1 MYIGRQ
7 QENSAIVL
15 PAMNRS
21 LLRRTAILLTAL
33 LLFAQGSV
41 ALAACAMDRGSMAPA
56 MEMAAEMECD
66 CGDTTASANPTAKCV
81 AHCTSDLQLPGGA
94 AVLVRAPSVS
104 AVLHV
109 AAFRDSWI
117 QVATGKAPPPRG
129 VPPRI
134 LLHSFLI

>member
-1 MYIGRQ
+1 
-7 QENSAIVL
+7 
-15 PAMNRS
+15 MNRS
-21 LLRRTAILLTAL
+21 LLQRTAVLLTAL

-56 MEMAAEMECD
+56 MQMPADMECD
-66 CGDTTASANPTAKCV
+66 CGKMVANTVPSATCV
-81 AHCTSDLQLPGGA
+81 AHCNVDLQLSGGA
-94 AVLVRAPSVS
+94 YVLVRAPSVS

-109 AAFRDSWI
+109 LAFRDSSI
-117 QVATGKAPPPRG
+117 RVPGKAPPRSG

>member
-1 MYIGRQ
+1 
-7 QENSAIVL
+7 
-15 PAMNRS
+15 MNRS

-33 LLFAQGSV
+33 FLFAQGSV

-56 MEMAAEMECD
+56 MEMPADMECD
-66 CGDTTASANPTAKCV
+66 CGAMEASADPSANCV
-81 AHCTSDLQLPGGA
+81 AHCTADLQVPGGA
-94 AVLVRAPSVS
+94 AVLVRAACAS

-109 AAFRDSWI
+109 AAFRDSGI
-117 QVATGKAPPPRG
+117 QVVSGRAPPPRG